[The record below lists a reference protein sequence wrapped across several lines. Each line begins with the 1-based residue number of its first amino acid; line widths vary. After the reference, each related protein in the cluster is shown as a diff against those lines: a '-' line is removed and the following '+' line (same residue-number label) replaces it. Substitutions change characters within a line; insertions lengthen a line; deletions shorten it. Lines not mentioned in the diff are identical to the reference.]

1 MGTSV
6 FLTGLG
12 SHGPLSS
19 MGLRRPSS
27 SFNKDTAAFHPSDF
41 WNIAQG
47 RSMAIGFFGIPQRRI
62 VWSGALGTPGMER
75 RIGSTQGLDRRRRRV
90 RERNTGLRE
99 RNVGEKGYWGRKDRG
114 PEQTRLSVKK

>member
-1 MGTSV
+1 M
-6 FLTGLG
+6 
-12 SHGPLSS
+12 SS
-19 MGLRRPSS
+19 MGLRIPLS

-47 RSMAIGFFGIPQRRI
+47 RSMGIGFFGIPQRRI
-62 VWSGALGTPGMER
+62 VWSGVLGALGMER

-99 RNVGEKGYWGRKDRG
+99 RNVGEKSYWDRKDKG
-114 PEQTRLSVKK
+114 PEQIRLSVKKE